1 MASNSIYQNGKNPQQ
16 PQSNGNGSSTNNNN
30 NNNNFN
36 SSVGSL
42 HKSSSS
48 NFNMKTSNGGI
59 GNTQTLPN
67 GYRMH
72 ANKIPTKAEIDYHL
86 ENFIMTRKIALNG
99 GNELRIDDKNI
110 SLHLNNPFVTAAY
123 AQQIQAQKAFMQQ
136 QHHQQQQHHFPHNNF
151 IINETISESTIPSD
165 QAVRPKRPH
174 SIAVSSPIT
183 MTTSLD
189 NDLNL
194 ATTFSRRQ
202 KITTPNIV
210 SGGVINKMTTTAAGN
225 SASPINFAQFNH
237 LNGTSPNAR
246 VFPAARRNEF
256 ALYTPPSPVAN
267 EVGFLSIFIN
277 FQKKNYSLF

>member
-1 MASNSIYQNGKNPQQ
+1 
-16 PQSNGNGSSTNNNN
+16 
-30 NNNNFN
+30 
-36 SSVGSL
+36 
-42 HKSSSS
+42 
-48 NFNMKTSNGGI
+48 
-59 GNTQTLPN
+59 
-67 GYRMH
+67 
-72 ANKIPTKAEIDYHL
+72 
-86 ENFIMTRKIALNG
+86 MTRKIALNG

-123 AQQIQAQKAFMQQ
+123 AQQIQAQKAFMQH
-136 QHHQQQQHHFPHNNF
+136 HHQQQQQHFPHNNF
-151 IINETISESTIPSD
+151 IINETISETTIPAD

-210 SGGVINKMTTTAAGN
+210 SGGVINKITTTAAGN
-225 SASPINFAQFNH
+225 SASPLNFAQFNH
-237 LNGTSPNAR
+237 HNGTSPNAR
-246 VFPAARRNEF
+246 AFPAARRNEF

-267 EVGFLSIFIN
+267 EVGLGDFLHRQSKIKKGSN
-277 FQKKNYSLF
+277 FLAFFLCEGRNFLK

>member
-30 NNNNFN
+30 NFN

-48 NFNMKTSNGGI
+48 NFNMKTGNGGI

-123 AQQIQAQKAFMQQ
+123 AQQIQNQKAFMQ
-136 QHHQQQQHHFPHNNF
+136 HQQQQQHFPHNNF
-151 IINETISESTIPSD
+151 IINETISESTIPVD

-210 SGGVINKMTTTAAGN
+210 GGGVINKMTTTAAGN
-225 SASPINFAQFNH
+225 SASPINYTQFNH
-237 LNGTSPNAR
+237 LNGTSPNIPNTRA
-246 VFPAARRNEF
+246 FPAARRNEF

-267 EVGFLSIFIN
+267 EVSLNFLKF
-277 FQKKNYSLF
+277 

>member
-1 MASNSIYQNGKNPQQ
+1 MASNSIYQNGKNSQ
-16 PQSNGNGSSTNNNN
+16 QSNGNGNSNNSSINNNAN
-30 NNNNFN
+30 
-36 SSVGSL
+36 SVGNL

-48 NFNMKTSNGGI
+48 HFNMKTGSNGGI

-86 ENFIMTRKIALNG
+86 ENFIMSRKIALNG

-136 QHHQQQQHHFPHNNF
+136 QQQQHYPHNNF
-151 IINETISESTIPSD
+151 VINETISETTIPAD
-165 QAVRPKRPH
+165 QVRPKRPH

-183 MTTSLD
+183 LTSTTSLD

-202 KITTPNIV
+202 KITTPNII
-210 SGGVINKMTTTAAGN
+210 SGGVINKMTTTAAGAN
-225 SASPINFAQFNH
+225 AIAASPINFSQFNH

-246 VFPAARRNEF
+246 GFSANKRNEF
-256 ALYTPPSPVAN
+256 ALYTPPSPVSN
-267 EVGFLSIFIN
+267 EVRN
-277 FQKKNYSLF
+277 ER